1 MAGDGAQQRRH
12 FGDSVVDLH
21 SLDGAG
27 SNMVHLEVRQRAL
40 QLDEL
45 CLAKGSPTSAAV
57 ENHQRATVT
66 SRLVE
71 THQIAVLVR

>member
-1 MAGDGAQQRRH
+1 VQH
-12 FGDSVVDLH
+12 LH
-21 SLDGAG
+21 GIVANGKNGNVLA
-27 SNMVHLEVRQRAL
+27 LEVRQRAL

-71 THQIAVLVR
+71 THPIAVLVW

>member
-1 MAGDGAQQRRH
+1 VQH
-12 FGDSVVDLH
+12 LH
-21 SLDGAG
+21 GIVANGKNGNVLA
-27 SNMVHLEVRQRAL
+27 LKVRQGAL

-66 SRLVE
+66 SRLME
-71 THQIAVLVR
+71 THHIAVLVW